1 MELVERGPLLSDADD
16 YGIAVASNGVALMRL
31 LCDGE
36 DLYQELQAKKLEQV
50 MMRRETNDGNVAALP
65 FPDFGAP
72 FLFCRRKKLIGW
84 LLKKVQHGVGQIPKL
99 HHSIRI
105 VKVDVKDGT
114 AIDDVGRRYVGD
126 LVVCADGIDKTGR
139 RAVLAAQ
146 NRLDSDTVAFEKGS
160 TSSSNR
166 WTEAHCAYMTT
177 APASFLNSRQSL
189 RFLLEKGCLVNW
201 FYDEPNVAKDDAR
214 RLQRKVVAYPLDDK
228 GNHQIFGYL
237 PTTDELLSRFESSEN
252 TQRRVSIANNIPAHE
267 AVAAFEPFHKDLRDL
282 LR

>member
-1 MELVERGPLLSDADD
+1 MELVERGPLLPDAND
-16 YGIAVASNGVALMRL
+16 YGIAVASGGVALMRL

-36 DLYQELQAKKLEQV
+36 DLYQELQAMKLEQV
-50 MMRRETNDGNVAALP
+50 ILRRETNDRNVAALP

-72 FLFCRRKKLIGW
+72 FLFCRHKKLIGW
-84 LLKKVQHGVGQIPKL
+84 LLKKVQHGAGQVPKL

-114 AIDDVGRRYVGD
+114 AIDDVGGRYVGD
-126 LVVCADGIDKTGR
+126 LVACADGIDKTGR

-146 NRLDSDTVAFEKGS
+146 NRRDSDTAAFDKGS
-160 TSSSNR
+160 TSSS
-166 WTEAHCAYMTT
+166 TEAHCAYMTT

-201 FYDEPNVAKDDAR
+201 FYDEPNAAKDDAR

-237 PTTDELLSRFESSEN
+237 PTTQELLSRFESSEN
-252 TQRRVSIANNIPAHE
+252 MQRRFSIANSVPAHE

-282 LR
+282 IR